1 MRPRLIHANATVD
14 WPHWLAY
21 DLTPLPGAERFAA
34 GTPNVPGLIG
44 LGQSLA
50 LLEEL
55 GVANIDAHTTAL
67 SRYAIGRLTALGLD
81 VITPVDALGPIVT
94 FRSPIDAAATDQL
107 VQRLAAQGVVVVKH
121 LDAAGAAYIRLSFH
135 CYNVMAEIDR
145 FIETFSESAH

>member
-1 MRPRLIHANATVD
+1 M
-14 WPHWLAY
+14 
-21 DLTPLPGAERFAA
+21 
-34 GTPNVPGLIG
+34 IG
-44 LGQSLA
+44 LGPSLA

-55 GVANIDAHTTAL
+55 GVAHIDAHTTAL
-67 SRYAIGRLTALGLD
+67 SRYAIARLTALGLD

-107 VQRLAAQGVVVVKH
+107 VQRLATQGVVVVKH